1 MSIGEKLLTI
11 TEKTTDVY
19 KKGCVVGYAD
29 GYADGYEAGKTEGIE
44 QGRISGF
51 DKGYTYGEQAQWNRF
66 WDVNQQMGQRTNYQY
81 AYVGTG
87 FSFENFYP
95 KYDIVPQAGF
105 NQAFVLWNENEA
117 TQKDSLKARLD
128 ECGVKLDT
136 SRATSLNQA
145 FWRSFFTQLPA
156 VNLIAGNKNTQVF
169 AECPYLQSVEKVIV
183 DEGSIFTD
191 CFKGAVSLETVEF
204 QGVIGQNGL
213 NLSDSPLLTR
223 QSILSLLNCLKN
235 YAGTSTHTVTLGST
249 NLEKL
254 TDGEIQSAAAK
265 GWKLI

>member
-11 TEKTTDVY
+11 TEKTTTVY
-19 KKGCVVGYAD
+19 KKGCVVGYR
-29 GYADGYEAGKTEGIE
+29 DGYEDGKIEGIA
-44 QGRISGF
+44 QGQISGF
-51 DKGYTYGEQAQWNRF
+51 DRGYTYGEQAQWNSF
-66 WDVNQQMGQRTNYQY
+66 WDANQQMGHRTNYQY

-87 FSFENFYP
+87 FSFANFYP
-95 KYDIVPQAGF
+95 KYDIVPVGGF
-105 NQAFVLWNENEA
+105 NQAFVLWDENEA

-145 FWRSFFTQLPA
+145 FWRSFFTKLPA
-156 VNLIAGNKNTQVF
+156 INLIAGNKNSQVF
-169 AECPYLQSVEKVIV
+169 AECPYLQSVEKVIALEETV
-183 DEGSIFTD
+183 FSD
-191 CFKGAVSLETVEF
+191 CFRGAVSLETVAF

-235 YAGTSTHTVTLGST
+235 YAGTSTHTVTLGSV
-249 NLEKL
+249 NLGKL

-265 GWKLI
+265 GWKLV